1 MFSYQATNHPSHAQ
15 TVRWSLIICSCVLLV
30 CAIFLLST
38 SILLLRALKKE
49 NELKFIYFLKSLVV
63 FGALRFLIML
73 FELVVNDLYYFYHQF
88 NYAVWTLFAV
98 ANLFAYLVVLSN
110 YQELK
115 DLTKLSQLTKEKG
128 VASMNVSR
136 SLLQDTSHLDGA
148 LSTISNKLSTS
159 SICGGSTV
167 SESFNKA
174 YQDQQK
180 QQMLQQQQLQQLKLN
195 QAYNQLKN
203 STVPLQNP
211 SLL

>member
-1 MFSYQATNHPSHAQ
+1 MAG
-15 TVRWSLIICSCVLLV
+15 
-30 CAIFLLST
+30 AILLLST

-49 NELKFIYFLKSLVV
+49 NELKFIHFLKSLVV
-63 FGALRFLIML
+63 FGVLRFLIML

-88 NYAVWTLFAV
+88 NFVLWTLFTV
-98 ANLFAYLVVLSN
+98 VNLFAYLVVLSN

-115 DLTKLSQLTKEKG
+115 DLSKLSQLTKEK